1 MYNARHLCNYDVID
15 LIANWKL
22 GQDKTKLNSHRIS
35 RLDKTA
41 KAENVQFRNF
51 LSPTVLTCFEFI
63 SHRKRGQHKTRQD
76 SLVLSARL
84 RCEIGISV
92 GIAVTKLEID

>member
-51 LSPTVLTCFEFI
+51 LSPTVLTCCEFI
-63 SHRKRGQHKTRQD
+63 LHPQTRTRQD
-76 SLVLSARL
+76 REFCFVYV
-84 RCEIGISV
+84 CGV
-92 GIAVTKLEID
+92 K